1 MQLYAIFT
9 VSKVCNQ
16 PPPTHKRILFMTEPL
31 NFIEKALIEIDND
44 VFALQG
50 EKNLAGELSRRA
62 SFLEM
67 AIQTLVFEREVIVKF
82 FSRRIR
88 DAFLTSPNFK
98 E

>member
-1 MQLYAIFT
+1 
-9 VSKVCNQ
+9 
-16 PPPTHKRILFMTEPL
+16 MTEPL

>member
-1 MQLYAIFT
+1 
-9 VSKVCNQ
+9 
-16 PPPTHKRILFMTEPL
+16 MTEPL

-50 EKNLAGELSRRA
+50 EKSLAGELSRQA

-82 FSRRIR
+82 FSRRVR
-88 DAFLTSPNFK
+88 DEFLTSPNFK